1 MPAISGVDFWNDSES
16 TTSWQEGPITPGT
29 PYTSEVWVSTDPNS
43 PPASPFSIAFKAY
56 APPGG
61 GDAAAKAELGTD
73 TPTSSNKEVFAFEG
87 RGGFPALFKQGHDY
101 SPTDQGLLNMNVSP
115 AQVLKY
121 WRAAAIAAAAPGT
134 VTPTDPTG
142 NIAWHYYSQDGV
154 GDAEKQIAAIA
165 TAKHTGVYDTITI
178 LGFSNGGDAA
188 LEVATWLKTKH
199 ITVDLAITCDPVP
212 KPVFADFL
220 PAADSSWS
228 VKGKMAQP
236 RPTNVTKWYN
246 FYQQFDTGSL
256 AVADLLH
263 MRDAFKQL
271 NLPPVLGFP
280 PIYMAG

>member
-101 SPTDQGLLNMNVSP
+101 SPTDQGLLNRNVSP

-228 VKGKMAQP
+228 VKGKMAS
-236 RPTNVTKWYN
+236 RARRTSRSGTISTNSSIRGASRLRTSSICATLSSN
-246 FYQQFDTGSL
+246 LTFRRFL
-256 AVADLLH
+256 ASRA
-263 MRDAFKQL
+263 
-271 NLPPVLGFP
+271 
-280 PIYMAG
+280 IYMAG